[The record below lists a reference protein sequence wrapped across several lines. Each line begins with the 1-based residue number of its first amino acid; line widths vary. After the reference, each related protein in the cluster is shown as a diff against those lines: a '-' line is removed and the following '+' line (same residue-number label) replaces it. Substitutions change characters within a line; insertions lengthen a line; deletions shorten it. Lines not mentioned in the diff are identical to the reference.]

1 MSSVGIQLVKRQI
14 RDDESCEPSA
24 MEALFFPLV
33 FFSERP
39 AVSIYTT
46 PVTFRY
52 CINLY
57 NGAKESGVLRTVN
70 YGFF

>member
-33 FFSERP
+33 FFP
-39 AVSIYTT
+39 NVKADKVL
-46 PVTFRY
+46 F
-52 CINLY
+52 
-57 NGAKESGVLRTVN
+57 GVLRTSITPPAPK
-70 YGFF
+70 GSGCF